1 MLDFLKI
8 NMFSNISILII
19 IIMFFFCLYL
29 QIKNK
34 KLKSEIEDL
43 KLEKKQV
50 FNRNK
55 EIKEDIIPINNISKE
70 IKEEEKKE
78 QVKEVVK
85 KKEETPKN
93 NQTAKNIKQNNN
105 KKETSK
111 NKIELYQNL
120 NYHNKVQDKYLE
132 QKKQVYAKNVLH
144 NTPKITS
151 PVSLCKEQN
160 DKQDFNLNEFI
171 PKEKSKGN
179 ISKEKIQDNKYNYL
193 NEISKQM
200 AEELKPQTIELTDYE
215 KDEEENAIISY
226 QELLNVR
233 DKISAKD
240 NEDETI
246 DFIEELKKL
255 RNSLN

>member
-8 NMFSNISILII
+8 NIYNNISVLII

-43 KLEKKQV
+43 KLENKQV
-50 FNRNK
+50 FNKNK
-55 EIKEDIIPINNISKE
+55 EIKEDIIPIKNISKE

-78 QVKEVVK
+78 QVKEIVK

-93 NQTAKNIKQNNN
+93 NQTTKNIKQNSN

-120 NYHNKVQDKYLE
+120 VHQNKVQNKYSE
-132 QKKQVYAKNVLH
+132 QKKQAYAKNVLH
-144 NTPKITS
+144 DSPKITS
-151 PVSLCKEQN
+151 PVSLNKEQN
-160 DKQDFNLNEFI
+160 DKQNFNLNEFI
-171 PKEKSKGN
+171 PKEKN
-179 ISKEKIQDNKYNYL
+179 NNRISKKQEQENKHNYL

-200 AEELKPQTIELTDYE
+200 AEELKPQTIELTEYE
-215 KDEEENAIISY
+215 KEEEENAIISY
-226 QELLNVR
+226 QELLNVK
-233 DKISAKD
+233 DKISTTEND
-240 NEDETI
+240 DETI